1 MSKLVTVIRRFA
13 LFISIVLAVTACA
26 GAERV
31 SIDAGEESLTREQL
45 LELGIALQG
54 GEAGATVSTTG
65 LRGLGTAYLR
75 SVAFLDFFEDQGL
88 AEPDG
93 LRGSIQ
99 DEIVDAG
106 SLGEI
111 GFIEFQ
117 SVGFEALVDIFVA
130 QELLAQT
137 QVGTLDTAFDA
148 NFPGQAEILA
158 EYTDGFSVES
168 RLGEWDDE
176 AFVIVAP

>member
-1 MSKLVTVIRRFA
+1 MIRRFA
-13 LFISIVLAVTACA
+13 LFILIVLVAAGCS

-31 SIDAGEESLTREQL
+31 SVDAGDESLTREQL
-45 LELGIALQG
+45 LSLGIAFQG
-54 GEAGATVSTTG
+54 GEAGSTLSTTA

-75 SVAFLDFFEDQGL
+75 STAFLDFFEDEGL
-88 AEPDG
+88 QEPEG
-93 LRGSIQ
+93 LRGAIQ
-99 DEIVDAG
+99 DDIVDAG

-117 SVGFEALVDIFVA
+117 SDEFEALVDIFVA

-137 QVGTLDTAFDA
+137 QVGTLDPNADL
-148 NFPGQAEILA
+148 NFPGQFEILA
-158 EYTDGFSVES
+158 EYSDGFSVES
-168 RLGEWDDE
+168 RLGEWDED